1 MPDAAHTTTQ
11 PAPHPTPYTSRH
23 VQAGGM
29 RFHLLDYGGEG
40 KPPMICLHGG
50 GANGHWFDYVAG
62 SFNDDYHVLALDQR
76 GHGDSDWAEPPVYTY
91 SDYAA
96 DLGRIVDAM
105 GLRDCVL
112 MGHSMGGMVSLH
124 YASQRPRD
132 LKALVV
138 IDSNMRMSPKL
149 LEGMNERGQ
158 RTGNSFASLEDYVA
172 KYRLR
177 PGETTAPKSVVEH
190 IGRHSARQYEDGQW
204 RHKVDRRVMA
214 TRTMADGLSF
224 WNRLS
229 MPVLYVKGGLS
240 QRLTPQIKS
249 EIQLACPHARFTEV
263 SGAEHHV
270 TVDNPVEFSQRV
282 REFLTGI

>member
-1 MPDAAHTTTQ
+1 MPDAAHT
-11 PAPHPTPYTSRH
+11 APQPTPYTSRH

-40 KPPMICLHGG
+40 KTPMICLHGG

-62 SFNDDYHVLALDQR
+62 AFIGDYHVLALDQR

-91 SDYAA
+91 ADYAA
-96 DLGRIVDAM
+96 DLGRIVDVL
-105 GLRDCVL
+105 GLRNYVL

-124 YASQRPRD
+124 YAGQRPQQ
-132 LKALVV
+132 LGALVV
-138 IDSNMRMSPKL
+138 IDSNMRMSPTT

-158 RTGNSFASLEDYVA
+158 RPGNAFATLEDYVA

-177 PGETTAPKSVVEH
+177 PGETVATRAVVEH
-190 IGRHSARQYEDGQW
+190 IGRHSARQGEEGQW

-214 TRTMADGLSF
+214 TRTMADGLPL
-224 WNRLS
+224 WGKLT

-240 QRLTPQIKS
+240 QRLTPQIRS
-249 EIQLACPHARFTEV
+249 EIQLACPQAKFTEV
-263 SGAEHHV
+263 SRAEHHV
-270 TVDNPVEFSQRV
+270 TLDNPVEFSQRV
-282 REFLTGI
+282 REFLAGI